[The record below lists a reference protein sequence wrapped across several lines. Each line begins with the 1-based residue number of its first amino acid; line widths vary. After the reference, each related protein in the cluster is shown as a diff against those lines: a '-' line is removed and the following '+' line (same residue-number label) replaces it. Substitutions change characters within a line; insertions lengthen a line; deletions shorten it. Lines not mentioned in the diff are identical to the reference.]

1 MSNLSPDTSAFDIFA
16 DDDSPDTGQMPSA
29 SSTQGPISSI
39 SSTSP
44 SVSDFDRTMLD
55 DTQPAGFHQQ
65 RQSAFDGQSTQV
77 LPRYDDP
84 NSRPSVIATG
94 DVYTGHL
101 AGVGA
106 STQMSAGYYLARI
119 PEVPKPGIVYRNNGK
134 VLQEVIDPEPFV
146 VRSWDGTL
154 EITQDAVIITHPDT
168 GHDPAKSHKVDYV
181 KLPLKSVC
189 AVDIIESDDTD
200 SSADDAVAVWFDVM
214 LPDGSH
220 TVYPESI
227 NAAKKDMYTFVLT
240 DRNANVA
247 ARQICNEVNGH
258 IHGERAPMSPDD
270 MPVVMAS
277 SVPVWLWVV
286 IGVVIAGLLGFTV
299 WSASMLFKVDGALQH
314 NDGTVSSLNAQVE
327 DGHKRIDML
336 SQENSDLKNQLNTA
350 NNTAKQAQDELK
362 NAKTQ
367 TDKTNAVTS
376 AVKTY
381 VSQHP
386 YTSRQALQDGVSG
399 LVGDNKNIVGTVI
412 DSMGIDFEA
421 NAVVK
426 ALQYRND
433 NPSWSNSQISDA
445 LVNNDKFTSD
455 QASNAVTMLPVS
467 QSSSNGDTYGDG
479 TGSNSQGYSGN
490 DSSGT
495 DSRRSV
501 DSDSLNGLWHS
512 LTE

>member
-1 MSNLSPDTSAFDIFA
+1 MSNLSPDTSVFDIFA
-16 DDDSPDTGQMPSA
+16 NDDDSLDTGQTSSV
-29 SSTQGPISSI
+29 SSTQGP
-39 SSTSP
+39 TSP
-44 SVSDFDRTMLD
+44 SASDFDRTVLD
-55 DTQPAGFHQQ
+55 DTQHEGVYQQ
-65 RQSAFDGQSTQV
+65 RQSAFDGQPTQV

-94 DVYTGHL
+94 DVYAGHPV
-101 AGVGA
+101 GVGV
-106 STQMSAGYYLARI
+106 STQMSEGYYLARI
-119 PEVPKPGIVYRNNGK
+119 PDVPKPGIVYRNNGK

-168 GHDPAKSHKVDYV
+168 GHDPAKAHRVDYV
-181 KLPLKSVC
+181 RMPLQSVC

-200 SSADDAVAVWFDVM
+200 SSGDDTVAVWFDVM

-220 TVYPESI
+220 TVHPESI
-227 NAAKKDMYTFVLT
+227 KAAKKDMYTFLLT
-240 DRNANVA
+240 DRNANITA
-247 ARQICNEVNGH
+247 GRICNEVNQR
-258 IHGERAPMSPDD
+258 IHGERAPMNQDD
-270 MPVVMAS
+270 MPVVILP

-286 IGVVIAGLLGFTV
+286 IGIVVAGLLGFTI
-299 WSASMLFKVDGALQH
+299 WSASMLFKADGALQH
-314 NDGTVSSLNAQVE
+314 NDGMVSSLNAQI
-327 DGHKRIDML
+327 DDAHKQIDTL
-336 SQENSDLKNQLNTA
+336 SQENSNLKNQLNSA

-376 AVKTY
+376 AIKTY

-399 LVGDNKNIVGTVI
+399 LVGDNKDIVGTVI
-412 DSMGIDFEA
+412 DGMGIDFGA

-433 NPSWSNSQISDA
+433 NPSWSNSQISDT

-455 QASNAVTMLPVS
+455 QASNAVNMLPVS
-467 QSSSNGDTYGDG
+467 QSSSNSYNYGDD
-479 TGSNSQGYSGN
+479 TGSSSQGYSDNG
-490 DSSGT
+490 SSGNS
-495 DSRRSV
+495 DRRGV

>member
-1 MSNLSPDTSAFDIFA
+1 MSNLSPDTSEFDIFA
-16 DDDSPDTGQMPSA
+16 SDDDSPDTGRMSFV
-29 SSTQGPISSI
+29 SSTQGLT
-39 SSTSP
+39 SSTGP
-44 SVSDFDRTMLD
+44 SVSDFDRTVSD
-55 DTQPAGFHQQ
+55 DTQSAGFHQQ
-65 RQSAFDGQSTQV
+65 RQSVFDGQPTQV

-94 DVYTGHL
+94 DVYAGHP
-101 AGVGA
+101 AGVA
-106 STQMSAGYYLARI
+106 QSVPQGYYLARI
-119 PEVPKPGIVYRNNGK
+119 PDVPKPGIVYRNNGK

-154 EITQDAVIITHPDT
+154 EITQDAIIITHPDT

-200 SSADDAVAVWFDVM
+200 SSGDDTVAVWFDVM

-220 TVYPESI
+220 TVHPESI
-227 NAAKKDMYTFVLT
+227 KAAKKDMYTFLLT
-240 DRNANVA
+240 DRNASITA
-247 ARQICNEVNGH
+247 GRICNEVNQR
-258 IHGERAPMSPDD
+258 IHGERTPMSPDD
-270 MPVVMAS
+270 MPVAIS
-277 SVPVWLWVV
+277 PSVPVWLWVV
-286 IGVVIAGLLGFTV
+286 IGIVVAGLLGFTI
-299 WSASMLFKVDGALQH
+299 WSASMLFKADGALQH
-314 NDGTVSSLNAQVE
+314 NDGTVSSLNAQI
-327 DGHKRIDML
+327 DDAHKRIDTL
-336 SQENSDLKNQLNTA
+336 SQDNSNLKNQLNSA

-376 AVKTY
+376 AIKTY

-412 DSMGIDFEA
+412 DGMGIDFEA

-455 QASNAVTMLPVS
+455 QASNAVNMLPVS
-467 QSSSNGDTYGDG
+467 QSSSNGYTYGDG
-479 TGSNSQGYSGN
+479 TGSNSQGYSDSGSGGN
-490 DSSGT
+490 NP
-495 DSRRSV
+495 RRSV

>member
-16 DDDSPDTGQMPSA
+16 NDDSPDTGQMSSV
-29 SSTQGPISSI
+29 SSTQGPTSP
-39 SSTSP
+39 TSP
-44 SVSDFDRTMLD
+44 SASDFDRTVLD
-55 DTQPAGFHQQ
+55 DTQPAGVHQQ

-101 AGVGA
+101 AGVGV
-106 STQMSAGYYLARI
+106 SAQTFPGYYLARI

-146 VRSWDGTL
+146 VRSWDGAL

-168 GHDPAKSHKVDYV
+168 GHDPAKAHKVDYV

-200 SSADDAVAVWFDVM
+200 SSDDNAVAVWFDVM

-220 TVYPESI
+220 TVHPESI

-240 DRNANVA
+240 DRNANVT

-270 MPVVMAS
+270 MPVVISS

-299 WSASMLFKVDGALQH
+299 WSASMLFRADGVLEH
-314 NDGTVSSLNAQVE
+314 NDGEVSSLQEQVE
-327 DGHKRIDML
+327 GAHKQIDTL

-399 LVGDNKNIVGTVI
+399 LVGDNKNIVDTVI

-455 QASNAVTMLPVS
+455 QASNAVNMLPVS

>member
-1 MSNLSPDTSAFDIFA
+1 MSNLSPDTSEFDIFA
-16 DDDSPDTGQMPSA
+16 NDDDGFDTGQMPYV
-29 SSTQGPISSI
+29 SSTQGLT
-39 SSTSP
+39 SSTGP
-44 SVSDFDRTMLD
+44 SVSDFDRTVLD
-55 DTQPAGFHQQ
+55 DTRPAGFHQP
-65 RQSAFDGQSTQV
+65 RQSAFDGQPTQV

-94 DVYTGHL
+94 DVYAGHP
-101 AGVGA
+101 AGVA
-106 STQMSAGYYLARI
+106 QSVPQGYYLARI
-119 PEVPKPGIVYRNNGK
+119 PDVPKPGIVYRNNGK

-168 GHDPAKSHKVDYV
+168 GHDPAKAHRVDYV
-181 KLPLKSVC
+181 RMPLQSVC

-200 SSADDAVAVWFDVM
+200 SSGDDTVAVWFDVM

-220 TVYPESI
+220 TVHPESI
-227 NAAKKDMYTFVLT
+227 KAAKKDMYTFLLT
-240 DRNANVA
+240 DRNASITA
-247 ARQICNEVNGH
+247 GRICNEVNQR
-258 IHGERAPMSPDD
+258 IHGERTPMSPDD
-270 MPVVMAS
+270 MPVAIS
-277 SVPVWLWVV
+277 PSVPVWLWVV
-286 IGVVIAGLLGFTV
+286 IGIVVAGLLGFTI
-299 WSASMLFKVDGALQH
+299 WSASMLFKADGALQH
-314 NDGTVSSLNAQVE
+314 NDGTVSSLNAQI
-327 DGHKRIDML
+327 DDAHKRIDTL
-336 SQENSDLKNQLNTA
+336 SQENSNLKNQLNSA

-376 AVKTY
+376 AIKTY

-412 DSMGIDFEA
+412 DSMSIDFGA

-445 LVNNDKFTSD
+445 LVNNDKFTND
-455 QASNAVTMLPVS
+455 QASNAVNMLPVQQS
-467 QSSSNGDTYGDG
+467 SSSNGYTYGDG

>member
-29 SSTQGPISSI
+29 SSTQGPISLA
-39 SSTSP
+39 SP
-44 SVSDFDRTMLD
+44 SVSDFDRTVLD
-55 DTQPAGFHQQ
+55 DTQPAGVHQQ
-65 RQSAFDGQSTQV
+65 RQSAFDGQPTQV

-101 AGVGA
+101 AGVGV
-106 STQMSAGYYLARI
+106 SAQTFPGYYLARI

-168 GHDPAKSHKVDYV
+168 GHDPAKAHKVDYV

-189 AVDIIESDDTD
+189 AVDIIESDDTENT
-200 SSADDAVAVWFDVM
+200 DDNAVAVWFDVM

-220 TVYPESI
+220 TVHPESVK
-227 NAAKKDMYTFVLT
+227 AAKKDMCTFVLT
-240 DRNANVA
+240 DRNAGIT

-270 MPVVMAS
+270 MPVVISS

-299 WSASMLFKVDGALQH
+299 WSASMLFRADGVLEH
-314 NDGTVSSLNAQVE
+314 NDGEVNSLQEQVE
-327 DGHKRIDML
+327 GAHKQIDTL

-433 NPSWSNSQISDA
+433 NPSWSNSQISDT

>member
-16 DDDSPDTGQMPSA
+16 DDDSPDTGQMSFVSSA
-29 SSTQGPISSI
+29 QGPTSP
-39 SSTSP
+39 TSP
-44 SVSDFDRTMLD
+44 SVSDFDRTVLD
-55 DTQPAGFHQQ
+55 DTQPAGVHQQ

-94 DVYTGHL
+94 DVYAGHPV
-101 AGVGA
+101 GVGV
-106 STQMSAGYYLARI
+106 SVQQMSDGYYLARI
-119 PEVPKPGIVYRNNGK
+119 PDVPKPGIVYRNNGK

-189 AVDIIESDDTD
+189 AVDIIESDDID
-200 SSADDAVAVWFDVM
+200 SSDDNAVAVWFDVM

-220 TVYPESI
+220 TVHPESVK
-227 NAAKKDMYTFVLT
+227 AAKKDMYTFLLT
-240 DRNANVA
+240 DRNANIT

-258 IHGERAPMSPDD
+258 IHGERAPMSLDD
-270 MPVVMAS
+270 MPVVISS

-286 IGVVIAGLLGFTV
+286 LGVVIAGLLGFTI
-299 WSASMLFKVDGALQH
+299 WSASMLFRADGVLEH
-314 NDGTVSSLNAQVE
+314 NDSEVSSLQEQVE
-327 DGHKRIDML
+327 GAHKQIDTL
-336 SQENSDLKNQLNTA
+336 SQENSDLKNQLHSA

-376 AVKTY
+376 AIKTY

-455 QASNAVTMLPVS
+455 QASNAVNMLPVS

-479 TGSNSQGYSGN
+479 TGSSDQGYSDNG
-490 DSSGT
+490 SSGNT
-495 DSRRSV
+495 DRRSV
-501 DSDSLNGLWHS
+501 NSDSLNGLWHS

>member
-16 DDDSPDTGQMPSA
+16 NDDDSLDTGQMSSV
-29 SSTQGPISSI
+29 SSTQGPTSP
-39 SSTSP
+39 TSP
-44 SVSDFDRTMLD
+44 SASDFDRTVLD
-55 DTQPAGFHQQ
+55 DTQPAGVHQQ

-94 DVYTGHL
+94 DVYAGHP

-168 GHDPAKSHKVDYV
+168 GHDPAKAHKVDYV

-189 AVDIIESDDTD
+189 AVDIIESNDAD
-200 SSADDAVAVWFDVM
+200 DDAVAVWFDVM

-220 TVYPESI
+220 TVHPESI

-240 DRNANVA
+240 DRNANVT

-270 MPVVMAS
+270 MPVVISS

-314 NDGTVSSLNAQVE
+314 NDGTVSSLNAQI
-327 DGHKRIDML
+327 DDAHKRIDTL
-336 SQENSDLKNQLNTA
+336 NQENSDLKNQLNSA

-376 AVKTY
+376 AIKTY
-381 VSQHP
+381 VNQHP

-399 LVGDNKNIVGTVI
+399 AVGDNKDIVGTVI
-412 DSMGIDFEA
+412 DGMGIDFGA

-455 QASNAVTMLPVS
+455 QASNAVNMLPVS
-467 QSSSNGDTYGDG
+467 QSSSSNGYTYGND
-479 TGSNSQGYSGN
+479 TGSNSQGYSDNG
-490 DSSGT
+490 SSGSN
-495 DSRRSV
+495 DRRSV

-512 LTE
+512 LN

>member
-16 DDDSPDTGQMPSA
+16 NDDDSLDTGQMSSVSSA
-29 SSTQGPISSI
+29 QGPISSI
-39 SSTSP
+39 SP
-44 SVSDFDRTMLD
+44 SVSDFDRIVLD
-55 DTQPAGFHQQ
+55 DTQPAGVHQQ

-94 DVYTGHL
+94 DVYAGHP
-101 AGVGA
+101 AGVA
-106 STQMSAGYYLARI
+106 QSVPQGYYLARI
-119 PEVPKPGIVYRNNGK
+119 PDVPKPGIVYRNNGK

-154 EITQDAVIITHPDT
+154 EITPDAVIITHPDT
-168 GHDPAKSHKVDYV
+168 GHDPAKAHRVDYV
-181 KLPLKSVC
+181 RMPLQSVC
-189 AVDIIESDDTD
+189 AVDIIQSDDTD
-200 SSADDAVAVWFDVM
+200 SSGDDTVAVWFDVM

-220 TVYPESI
+220 TVHPESI
-227 NAAKKDMYTFVLT
+227 KAAKKDMYTFVLT
-240 DRNANVA
+240 DRNANVT

-270 MPVVMAS
+270 MPVAIS
-277 SVPVWLWVV
+277 PSVPVWLWVV

-299 WSASMLFKVDGALQH
+299 WSASMLFRADGVLEH
-314 NDGTVSSLNAQVE
+314 NDGEVSSLQEQVE
-327 DGHKRIDML
+327 GAHKQIDTL
-336 SQENSDLKNQLNTA
+336 SQENSNLKNQLNSA

-376 AVKTY
+376 AIKTY

-399 LVGDNKNIVGTVI
+399 AVGDNKDIVGTVI
-412 DSMGIDFEA
+412 DGMGIDFEA

-455 QASNAVTMLPVS
+455 QASNAVNMLPVS
-467 QSSSNGDTYGDG
+467 QSSSNGYTYGDG
-479 TGSNSQGYSGN
+479 TGSNSQGYLDNGSSGN
-490 DSSGT
+490 ND
-495 DSRRSV
+495 RRSV

>member
-16 DDDSPDTGQMPSA
+16 NDDDSLDIGQMSSV
-29 SSTQGPISSI
+29 SSTQGP
-39 SSTSP
+39 TSP
-44 SVSDFDRTMLD
+44 TSQSVSDFDRTMLD

-65 RQSAFDGQSTQV
+65 RQAAFDGQPTQV

-94 DVYTGHL
+94 DVYAGHP
-101 AGVGA
+101 AGVGV
-106 STQMSAGYYLARI
+106 STQMSEGYYLARI
-119 PEVPKPGIVYRNNGK
+119 PDVPKPGIVYRNNGK

-146 VRSWDGTL
+146 IRSWDGTL

-200 SSADDAVAVWFDVM
+200 SSDDDTVAVWFDVM

-220 TVYPESI
+220 TVHPESVK
-227 NAAKKDMYTFVLT
+227 AAKKDMYTFLLT
-240 DRNANVA
+240 DRNANIT

-286 IGVVIAGLLGFTV
+286 LGVVIAGLLGFTI
-299 WSASMLFKVDGALQH
+299 WSESMLFRADGVLEH
-314 NDGTVSSLNAQVE
+314 NDSEVSSLQEQVE
-327 DGHKRIDML
+327 GAHKQIDTL

-350 NNTAKQAQDELK
+350 NNTAKQVQDELK

-367 TDKTNAVTS
+367 TDKTNAVMS
-376 AVKTY
+376 AIKTY

-455 QASNAVTMLPVS
+455 QASNAVNMLPVS

>member
-29 SSTQGPISSI
+29 SSTQGPISPI
-39 SSTSP
+39 SPTSS

-65 RQSAFDGQSTQV
+65 RQSAFDGQPTQV

-94 DVYTGHL
+94 DVYAGHPV
-101 AGVGA
+101 GVP
-106 STQMSAGYYLARI
+106 QQVPEGYYLARI
-119 PEVPKPGIVYRNNGK
+119 PDVPKPGIVYRNNGK

-168 GHDPAKSHKVDYV
+168 GHDPAKAHRVDYV
-181 KLPLKSVC
+181 RMPLQSVC

-200 SSADDAVAVWFDVM
+200 SSDDDTVAVWFDVM

-220 TVYPESI
+220 TVHPESVK
-227 NAAKKDMYTFVLT
+227 AAKKDMYTFLLT
-240 DRNANVA
+240 DRNANITA
-247 ARQICNEVNGH
+247 ERICNEVNGH
-258 IHGERAPMSPDD
+258 IHGERTPMSPDD

-286 IGVVIAGLLGFTV
+286 IGVVITGLLGFTV

-314 NDGTVSSLNAQVE
+314 NDGTVSSLNAQIE
-327 DGHKRIDML
+327 DEHKRIDML

-367 TDKTNAVTS
+367 TDKTNAVMS
-376 AVKTY
+376 AIKTY

-412 DSMGIDFEA
+412 DSMGIDFGA

-455 QASNAVTMLPVS
+455 QASNAVNMLPVS
-467 QSSSNGDTYGDG
+467 QSSSSNSYNYGDD
-479 TGSNSQGYSGN
+479 TGSSSQGYLDNGSSGN
-490 DSSGT
+490 NG
-495 DSRRSV
+495 RRSV

-512 LTE
+512 LNQ

>member
-39 SSTSP
+39 SPTSP

-55 DTQPAGFHQQ
+55 DTQLAGFHQQ
-65 RQSAFDGQSTQV
+65 RQSAFDGQPTQV

-84 NSRPSVIATG
+84 NSRPSVIAIG
-94 DVYTGHL
+94 DVYAGHP
-101 AGVGA
+101 AGVA
-106 STQMSAGYYLARI
+106 QSVPQGYYLARI
-119 PEVPKPGIVYRNNGK
+119 PDVPKPGIVYRNNGK

-200 SSADDAVAVWFDVM
+200 SSDDNAVAVWFDVM

-220 TVYPESI
+220 TVDPESVK
-227 NAAKKDMYTFVLT
+227 AAKKDMYTFLLT
-240 DRNANVA
+240 DRNANITA
-247 ARQICNEVNGH
+247 ERICNEVNGH
-258 IHGERAPMSPDD
+258 IHGERTPMSPDD
-270 MPVVMAS
+270 MPVVIGS
-277 SVPVWLWVV
+277 TVPVWLWVV

-367 TDKTNAVTS
+367 TDKTNAVMS
-376 AVKTY
+376 AIKTY

-412 DSMGIDFEA
+412 DGMGIDFEA

-455 QASNAVTMLPVS
+455 QASNAVNMLPVS

-479 TGSNSQGYSGN
+479 TGSNSQGYSDSGSGGN
-490 DSSGT
+490 NP
-495 DSRRSV
+495 RRSV